1 MTLHVVQPEGWK
13 APKGYANGV
22 VCPAGAR
29 LVLVAGQIAW
39 DAEQRLVGA
48 GDFTAQFR
56 QALAN
61 VLAVIAA
68 AGGRPVDL
76 ASCTVFVKDKRAY
89 LAAARELGAVWR
101 ESLGKHYPAMA
112 LVEVR
117 DLVEDGALVEIQ
129 AIAAV
134 GGQA

>member
-1 MTLHVVQPEGWK
+1 MTLEMVQPEGWD
-13 APKGYANGV
+13 APSGYANGV
-22 VCPAGAR
+22 VVPPGAR

-39 DAEQRLVGA
+39 DARRRLVGP

-61 VLAVIAA
+61 VLAVVAA
-68 AGGRPVDL
+68 AGGRPQDL

-89 LAAARELGAVWR
+89 LGATRELGAAWR
-101 ESLGKHYPAMA
+101 ELVGKHYPAMA

-117 DLVEDGALVEIQ
+117 DLVEEGALIEIQ
-129 AIAAV
+129 AIAAIDP
-134 GGQA
+134 